1 LEVWDKLLFGFTV
14 ALSPANFLYCLIGVF
29 IGTIVGVLPGLGVMN
44 AVAILIPMTFGM
56 NPTTAMIM
64 LAGIYYGAMYGGST
78 TSILINTPGEAP
90 AIMTT
95 LDGYQMA
102 LQGRAGPA
110 LGIAAFGSFIAGT
123 FATIMLMVLAKP
135 LVKVALSFGPTEY
148 FSMLVLALCT
158 LGGLMGESVIKGLL
172 MAAFGI
178 FLGTVG
184 IDPVTGAERFTF
196 GIPELMDGIGFLPVA
211 IGLFA
216 IAEVLITAEM
226 EMMRPVVEKVKGLL
240 PSAKD
245 WMASKGAIA
254 RGTIIG
260 FLIGCMPG
268 GGATLASVVS
278 YLVEKKVSK
287 HPEQFG
293 KGAIEGVAG
302 PETANNAA
310 SGGAMVPLLTLGI
323 PSTGVSAV
331 LLGALMLYGVR
342 PGPLLFEKNP
352 DLVWGLIASFYIG
365 NALLLVINLPLIGIW
380 VQLLK
385 VPFQKLLAFILV
397 IAITG
402 TYATNNSVTEVYI
415 TVIFGV
421 IGYLMKQADL
431 PAAPVIMGI
440 ILGPLIETHF
450 RRALIISNGDYST
463 FFHHPLSAIFLC
475 AAIGSILYPVI
486 RWVVK
491 RNHGLKAAK
500 A

>member
-1 LEVWDKLLFGFTV
+1 MMEIFNNLIFGFSV
-14 ALSPANFLYCLIGVF
+14 ALSPSNFMYCLLGVF
-29 IGTIVGVLPGLGVMN
+29 IGTLTGVLPGLGVMN

-56 NPTTAMIM
+56 NPTAAMIM

-78 TSILINTPGEAP
+78 TAILINTPGEAP

-123 FATIMLMVLAKP
+123 FATLMLMLLAEP
-135 LVKVALSFGPTEY
+135 LVKIALSFGPTEY
-148 FSMLVLALCT
+148 FSMLILALCT
-158 LGGLMGESVIKGLL
+158 LGGLMGESVVKGLL
-172 MAAFGI
+172 MAGFGI

-184 IDPVTGAERFTF
+184 IDPVAGVDRFTF
-196 GIPELMDGIGFLPVA
+196 GIPDFMDGIGFLPVA

-216 IAEVLITAEM
+216 IAEVLLTAEL
-226 EMMRPVVEKVKGLL
+226 ELMRPVVEKIRGIL
-240 PSAKD
+240 PSLQD
-245 WMASKGAIA
+245 WMDSKWAIA
-254 RGTIIG
+254 RGTVIG

-278 YLVEKKVSK
+278 YLVEKKVSR
-287 HPEQFG
+287 HPERFG

-331 LLGALMLYGVR
+331 LLGALMLYGLR
-342 PGPLLFEKNP
+342 PGPLLFQKSPE
-352 DLVWGLIASFYIG
+352 LVWGLIASLYIG
-365 NALLLVINLPLIGIW
+365 NFLLLVINLPLISIW
-380 VQLLK
+380 VKMLKIPFPLLL
-385 VPFQKLLAFILV
+385 PFILV

-402 TYATNNSVTEVYI
+402 TYATNNSVTEVYV
-415 TVIFGV
+415 TLVFGV
-421 IGYLMKQADL
+421 IGYFMKHAGL
-431 PAAPVIMGI
+431 PGAPVIMGI
-440 ILGPLIETHF
+440 VLGPLLETHF
-450 RRALIISNGDYST
+450 RRALIISNGNYAT
-463 FFHHPLSAIFLC
+463 FITHPMSAVFLC
-475 AAIGSILYPVI
+475 AAILSILYPVI
-486 RWVVK
+486 RWMMRK
-491 RNHGLKAAK
+491 GAK

>member
-1 LEVWDKLLFGFTV
+1 LEVLDKLLFGFTV
-14 ALSPANFLYCLIGVF
+14 ALSPVNFLYCLIGVF

-78 TSILINTPGEAP
+78 TAILIKTPGEAP

-110 LGIAAFGSFIAGT
+110 LGISAFGSFIAGT
-123 FATIMLMVLAKP
+123 FATIMLMILAKP

-148 FSMLVLALCT
+148 FSMLILALCT

-184 IDPVTGAERFTF
+184 IDPVTGTERFTF

-216 IAEVLITAEM
+216 IAEVLVTAEL
-226 EMMRPVVEKVKGLL
+226 ERMRPVVEKIKGLL
-240 PSAKD
+240 PSLQD
-245 WMASKGAIA
+245 WIASKWAIA
-254 RGTIIG
+254 RGTVIG
-260 FLIGCMPG
+260 FLIGCLPG

-342 PGPLLFEKNP
+342 PGPLLFSKNP
-352 DLVWGLIASFYIG
+352 DLVWGLIASFYVG
-365 NALLLVINLPLIGIW
+365 NFLLLIINLPLIGIW

-385 VPFQKLLAFILV
+385 VPFEKLLAFILI

-421 IGYLMKQADL
+421 IGYFMKQVDL
-431 PAAPVIMGI
+431 PAAPIIMGV

-450 RRALIISNGDYST
+450 RRALIISNGNYWT
-463 FFHHPLSAIFLC
+463 FFTHPVSAVFLC
-475 AAIGSILYPVI
+475 AAILSILYPLI
-486 RWVVK
+486 RWAVK
-491 RNHGLKAAK
+491 RSKK
-500 A
+500 

>member
-1 LEVWDKLLFGFTV
+1 MEIFNNLIYGFSV
-14 ALSPANFLYCLIGVF
+14 ALSPGNFLYCLLGVF
-29 IGTIVGVLPGLGVMN
+29 IGTITGVLPGLGVMN

-56 NPTTAMIM
+56 NPTAAMIM

-78 TSILINTPGEAP
+78 TAILINTPGEAP

-123 FATIMLMVLAKP
+123 FATVMLMVLAQP
-135 LVKVALSFGPTEY
+135 LVKIALSFGPTEY
-148 FSMLVLALCT
+148 FSMLILALCT

-184 IDPVTGAERFTF
+184 IDPVTGVDRFTF
-196 GIPELMDGIGFLPVA
+196 GIPDFMDGIGFLPVA

-216 IAEVLITAEM
+216 IAEVLLTAEV
-226 EMMRPVVEKVKGLL
+226 EMMRPVVDKVKGLL
-240 PSAKD
+240 PSLKD
-245 WMASKGAIA
+245 WVDSKWAIA
-254 RGTIIG
+254 RGTVIG

-278 YLVEKKVSK
+278 YLVEKKFSR
-287 HPEQFG
+287 HPERFG

-331 LLGALMLYGVR
+331 LLGALMLYGLR
-342 PGPLLFEKNP
+342 PGPLLFQKSPE
-352 DLVWGLIASFYIG
+352 LVWGLIASLYIG
-365 NALLLVINLPLIGIW
+365 NFLLLVINLPLIGIW
-380 VQLLK
+380 VKMLKIPFPLLL
-385 VPFQKLLAFILV
+385 PFILV

-402 TYATNNSVTEVYI
+402 TYATNNSVTEVYV
-415 TVIFGV
+415 TLIFGV
-421 IGYLMKQADL
+421 IGYFMKHADL

-440 ILGPLIETHF
+440 VLGPMLETHF
-450 RRALIISNGDYST
+450 RRALIISNGSYAT
-463 FFHHPLSAIFLC
+463 FFTHPVSAIFLC
-475 AAIGSILYPVI
+475 AAILSILYPLI
-486 RWVVK
+486 KWGMK
-491 RNHGLKAAK
+491 RRTRAAK

>member
-1 LEVWDKLLFGFTV
+1 MEVINNLLYGFSV
-14 ALSPANFLYCLIGVF
+14 ALSPHNFLYCLIGVI
-29 IGTIVGVLPGLGVMN
+29 IGTLTGVLPGLGVMN
-44 AVAILIPMTFGM
+44 AISILIPITFGM
-56 NPTTAMIM
+56 NPTSAIIM

-78 TSILINTPGEAP
+78 TAILINTPGEAP

-123 FATIMLMVLAKP
+123 FTTIMLMVLAKP

-148 FSMLVLALCT
+148 FSMLILALCT
-158 LGGLMGESVIKGLL
+158 LGGLLGESIIKGLL

-178 FLGTVG
+178 FLGTIG
-184 IDPVTGAERFTF
+184 IDPVSGVERFTF
-196 GIPELMDGIGFLPVA
+196 GKAELMDGIGFLPVA

-216 IAEVLITAEM
+216 IAEVLITAEA
-226 EMMRPVVEKVKGLL
+226 EIMRPVVEKIKGVL
-240 PSAKD
+240 PSLKD
-245 WMASKGAIA
+245 WIDSKMAIA
-254 RGTIIG
+254 RGTVIG
-260 FLIGCMPG
+260 FLIGCLPG

-287 HPEQFG
+287 HPEKFG
-293 KGAIEGVAG
+293 KGAIEGVAA

-331 LLGALMLYGVR
+331 LLAALMLYGLR
-342 PGPLLFEKNP
+342 PGPLLFQKNP
-352 DLVWGLIASFYIG
+352 ELVWGLIASLYIG
-365 NALLLVINLPLIGIW
+365 NFLLLIINLPLISIW
-380 VQLLK
+380 VKMLKIPFPILL
-385 VPFQKLLAFILV
+385 PFILV

-415 TVIFGV
+415 SLIFGV
-421 IGYLMKQADL
+421 IGYFMKRADL

-440 ILGPLIETHF
+440 VLGPLLETHF
-450 RRALIISNGDYST
+450 RRALIISNGSYAT
-463 FFHHPLSAIFLC
+463 FFTHPISAIFLC
-475 AAIGSILYPVI
+475 AAFISILYPTV
-486 RWVVK
+486 RWFILRK
-491 RNHGLKAAK
+491 NQ
-500 A
+500 

>member
-1 LEVWDKLLFGFTV
+1 LEVLDKLLFGFTV

-29 IGTIVGVLPGLGVMN
+29 IGTVVGVLPGLGVMN

-56 NPTTAMIM
+56 NPTAAMIM
-64 LAGIYYGAMYGGST
+64 LSGIYYGAMYGGST

-90 AIMTT
+90 GIMTT

-123 FATIMLMVLAKP
+123 FATVMLMVLAKP

-178 FLGTVG
+178 FLGTTG
-184 IDPVTGAERFTF
+184 IDPVSGAERFTF

-216 IAEVLITAEM
+216 IAEVMVTAEM
-226 EMMRPVVEKVKGLL
+226 EMMRPVIEKVKGLL
-240 PSAKD
+240 PSLRD
-245 WMASKGAIA
+245 WMDCKFAIV
-254 RGTIIG
+254 RGTVIG

-287 HPEQFG
+287 HPEKFG
-293 KGAIEGVAG
+293 KGAIEGVAA
-302 PETANNAA
+302 PESANNAA

-331 LLGALMLYGVR
+331 LLGALMLYGLR
-342 PGPLLFEKNP
+342 PGPLLFEKSP
-352 DLVWGLIASFYIG
+352 ELVWGLIASLYIG
-365 NALLLVINLPLIGIW
+365 NVLLLILNLPLIGIW

-385 VPFQKLLAFILV
+385 IPFEKLLAFILV

-421 IGYLMKQADL
+421 IGYLMKKVDL

-440 ILGPLIETHF
+440 ILGPLLETHF
-450 RRALIISNGDYST
+450 RRALIISNGSYST
-463 FFHHPLSAIFLC
+463 FFMHPMSAIFLC
-475 AAIGSILYPVI
+475 AAIVSLLYPLIKWAIKKKSVTP
-486 RWVVK
+486 
-491 RNHGLKAAK
+491 NA
-500 A
+500 

>member
-1 LEVWDKLLFGFTV
+1 MEVLDKLLYGFSV

-29 IGTIVGVLPGLGVMN
+29 IGTFVGVLPGLGVMN

-56 NPTTAMIM
+56 NPTAAMIM

-123 FATIMLMVLAKP
+123 FATVMLMVLAKP

-178 FLGTVG
+178 FLGTMG
-184 IDPVTGAERFTF
+184 IDPVSGVERFTF
-196 GIPELMDGIGFLPVA
+196 GVPELMDGIGFLPVA

-216 IAEVLITAEM
+216 ITEVLLTAEQ
-226 EMMRPVVEKVKGLL
+226 EMMRPVVEKIKGLL
-240 PSAKD
+240 PSVKD
-245 WMASKGAIA
+245 WMASKFAIA
-254 RGTIIG
+254 RGTVIG

-278 YLVEKKVSK
+278 YLVEKKFSK

-302 PETANNAA
+302 PESANNAA

-323 PSTGVSAV
+323 PSTGVSAI
-331 LLGALMLYGVR
+331 LLGALMLYGLR
-342 PGPLLFEKNP
+342 PGPLLFEKSP
-352 DLVWGLIASFYIG
+352 ELVWGLIASLYIG
-365 NALLLVINLPLIGIW
+365 NILLLIINLPLIGIW
-380 VQLLK
+380 VQMLK
-385 VPFQKLLAFILV
+385 IPFSKLLAFILV

-415 TVIFGV
+415 SVIFGV
-421 IGYLMKQADL
+421 IGYFMKQVNL

-440 ILGPLIETHF
+440 ILGPLLETHF
-450 RRALIISNGDYST
+450 RRALIISQGSYAT
-463 FFHHPLSAIFLC
+463 FFSHPISAVFLC
-475 AAIGSILYPVI
+475 AAVVSLLYPLI
-486 RWVVK
+486 RWAIQK
-491 RNHGLKAAK
+491 RKK
-500 A
+500 

>member
-1 LEVWDKLLFGFTV
+1 MEVLDKLLLGFTV
-14 ALSPANFLYCLIGVF
+14 ALSPVNFLYCLIGVF

-78 TSILINTPGEAP
+78 SSILINTPGEAP

-123 FATIMLMVLAKP
+123 FATIMLMILAKP

-158 LGGLMGESVIKGLL
+158 LGSLMGESVIKGLL

-184 IDPVTGAERFTF
+184 IDPVSGAERFTF

-240 PSAKD
+240 PSVKD

-278 YLVEKKVSK
+278 YLV
-287 HPEQFG
+287 
-293 KGAIEGVAG
+293 
-302 PETANNAA
+302 
-310 SGGAMVPLLTLGI
+310 
-323 PSTGVSAV
+323 
-331 LLGALMLYGVR
+331 
-342 PGPLLFEKNP
+342 
-352 DLVWGLIASFYIG
+352 
-365 NALLLVINLPLIGIW
+365 
-380 VQLLK
+380 
-385 VPFQKLLAFILV
+385 
-397 IAITG
+397 
-402 TYATNNSVTEVYI
+402 
-415 TVIFGV
+415 
-421 IGYLMKQADL
+421 
-431 PAAPVIMGI
+431 
-440 ILGPLIETHF
+440 
-450 RRALIISNGDYST
+450 
-463 FFHHPLSAIFLC
+463 
-475 AAIGSILYPVI
+475 
-486 RWVVK
+486 
-491 RNHGLKAAK
+491 
-500 A
+500 

>member
-1 LEVWDKLLFGFTV
+1 MEVWDKLLFGFTV

>member
-1 LEVWDKLLFGFTV
+1 MEILDKLLFGFTV
-14 ALSPANFLYCLIGVF
+14 ALSPSNFLYCLIGVF
-29 IGTIVGVLPGLGVMN
+29 IGTIVGVLPGLGCMN
-44 AVAILIPMTFGM
+44 AVAILIPVTFGM
-56 NPTTAMIM
+56 NPTAAMIM
-64 LAGIYYGAMYGGST
+64 LSGIYYGAMYGGST

-123 FATIMLMVLAKP
+123 FATVMLMVLAKP

-184 IDPVTGAERFTF
+184 IDPVTGVDRFTL
-196 GIPELMDGIGFLPVA
+196 GIPEMMDGIGFLPVA

-216 IAEVLITAEM
+216 IAEVLLTAEK

-245 WMASKGAIA
+245 WMACKWAIT
-254 RGTIIG
+254 RGTLIG
-260 FLIGCMPG
+260 FVIGCLPG
-268 GGATLASVVS
+268 GGATLASVVA
-278 YLVEKKVSK
+278 YLVEKKSSK
-287 HPEQFG
+287 HPERFG
-293 KGAIEGVAG
+293 KGAIEGVAA

-310 SGGAMVPLLTLGI
+310 SGGSMVPLLTLGI

-331 LLGALMLYGVR
+331 LLGALMLYGLR
-342 PGPLLFEKNP
+342 PGPLLFEKSP
-352 DLVWGLIASFYIG
+352 DLVWGLIASLYIG
-365 NALLLVINLPLIGIW
+365 NFLLLVINLPLIGIW
-380 VQLLK
+380 IQMLK
-385 VPFQKLLAFILV
+385 VPFGKLLAFILV
-397 IAITG
+397 IALTG
-402 TYATNNSVTEVYI
+402 TYATNNSVTEVYV

-421 IGYLMKQADL
+421 IGYFMKWLDL

-440 ILGPLIETHF
+440 ILGPMIETHF
-450 RRALIISNGDYST
+450 RRAMIISNGSYST
-463 FFHHPLSAIFLC
+463 FFTHPISAIFLC
-475 AAIGSILYPVI
+475 AAILSILYPVI
-486 RWVVK
+486 RWAIK
-491 RNHGLKAAK
+491 RNKTVAAE

>member
-1 LEVWDKLLFGFTV
+1 MEVLDKLLFGFTV
-14 ALSPANFLYCLIGVF
+14 ALSPVNFLYCLIGVF

-78 TSILINTPGEAP
+78 SSILINTPGEAP

-123 FATIMLMVLAKP
+123 FATIMLMILAKP

-158 LGGLMGESVIKGLL
+158 LGSLMGESVIKGLL

-184 IDPVTGAERFTF
+184 IDPVSGAERFTF

-240 PSAKD
+240 PSVKD

-323 PSTGVSAV
+323 PSTGVSAI

-352 DLVWGLIASFYIG
+352 DLVWGLIASFYVG
-365 NALLLVINLPLIGIW
+365 NFLLLIINLPLIGVW

-385 VPFQKLLAFILV
+385 VPFEKLLAFILV

-402 TYATNNSVTEVYI
+402 TYATNNSATEVYI

-421 IGYLMKQADL
+421 IGYLMKQVAL
-431 PAAPVIMGI
+431 PAAPIIMGI

-450 RRALIISNGDYST
+450 RRALIISNGNYAT
-463 FFHHPLSAIFLC
+463 FFTHPVSAVFLC
-475 AAIGSILYPVI
+475 AAIVSILYPLI
-486 RWVVK
+486 RWAVR
-491 RNHGLKAAK
+491 RNRK
-500 A
+500 

>member
-1 LEVWDKLLFGFTV
+1 MLL
-14 ALSPANFLYCLIGVF
+14 
-29 IGTIVGVLPGLGVMN
+29 
-44 AVAILIPMTFGM
+44 
-56 NPTTAMIM
+56 
-64 LAGIYYGAMYGGST
+64 
-78 TSILINTPGEAP
+78 
-90 AIMTT
+90 
-95 LDGYQMA
+95 
-102 LQGRAGPA
+102 
-110 LGIAAFGSFIAGT
+110 
-123 FATIMLMVLAKP
+123 
-135 LVKVALSFGPTEY
+135 
-148 FSMLVLALCT
+148 LALCT
-158 LGGLMGESVIKGLL
+158 LGSLMGESVIKGLL

-184 IDPVTGAERFTF
+184 IDPVSGAERFTF

-240 PSAKD
+240 PSVKD

-278 YLVEKKVSK
+278 YLVEKKVSM

-323 PSTGVSAV
+323 PSTGVSAI

-352 DLVWGLIASFYIG
+352 DLVWGLIASFYVG
-365 NALLLVINLPLIGIW
+365 NFLLLIINLPLIGVW

-385 VPFQKLLAFILV
+385 VPFEKLLAFILV

-402 TYATNNSVTEVYI
+402 TYATNNSATEVYI

-421 IGYLMKQADL
+421 IGYLMKQVEL
-431 PAAPVIMGI
+431 PAAPIIMGI

-450 RRALIISNGDYST
+450 RRALIISNGNYAT
-463 FFHHPLSAIFLC
+463 FFTHPVSAVFLC
-475 AAIGSILYPVI
+475 AAIISILYPLI
-486 RWVVK
+486 RWAVR
-491 RNHGLKAAK
+491 RNRK
-500 A
+500 

>member
-1 LEVWDKLLFGFTV
+1 
-14 ALSPANFLYCLIGVF
+14 
-29 IGTIVGVLPGLGVMN
+29 
-44 AVAILIPMTFGM
+44 
-56 NPTTAMIM
+56 
-64 LAGIYYGAMYGGST
+64 MYGGST
-78 TSILINTPGEAP
+78 TAILIKTPGEAP

-110 LGIAAFGSFIAGT
+110 LGISAFGSFIAGT
-123 FATIMLMVLAKP
+123 FATIMLMILAKP

-148 FSMLVLALCT
+148 FSMLILALCT

-184 IDPVTGAERFTF
+184 IDPVTGTERFTF

-216 IAEVLITAEM
+216 IAEVLVTAEL
-226 EMMRPVVEKVKGLL
+226 ERMRPVVEKIKGLL
-240 PSAKD
+240 PSLQD
-245 WMASKGAIA
+245 WIASKWAIA
-254 RGTIIG
+254 RGTVIG
-260 FLIGCMPG
+260 FLIGCLPG

-342 PGPLLFEKNP
+342 PGPLLFSKNP
-352 DLVWGLIASFYIG
+352 DLVWGLIASFYVG
-365 NALLLVINLPLIGIW
+365 NFLLLIINLPLIGIW

-385 VPFQKLLAFILV
+385 VPFEKLLAFILI

-421 IGYLMKQADL
+421 IGYFMKQVDL
-431 PAAPVIMGI
+431 PAAPIIMGV

-450 RRALIISNGDYST
+450 RRALIISNGNYWT
-463 FFHHPLSAIFLC
+463 FFTHPVSAVFLC
-475 AAIGSILYPVI
+475 AAILSILYPLI
-486 RWVVK
+486 RWAVK
-491 RNHGLKAAK
+491 RSKK
-500 A
+500 

>member
-1 LEVWDKLLFGFTV
+1 MEVLDKLLFGFTV
-14 ALSPANFLYCLIGVF
+14 ALSPVNFLYCLIGVF

-78 TSILINTPGEAP
+78 SSILINTPGEAP

-123 FATIMLMVLAKP
+123 FATIMLMILAKP

-148 FSMLVLALCT
+148 FSILVLALCT
-158 LGGLMGESVIKGLL
+158 LGSLMGESVIKGLL

-184 IDPVTGAERFTF
+184 IDPVSGAERFTF

-240 PSAKD
+240 PSVKD

-323 PSTGVSAV
+323 PSTGVSAI

-352 DLVWGLIASFYIG
+352 DLVWGLIASFYVG
-365 NALLLVINLPLIGIW
+365 NFLLLIINLPLIGVW

-385 VPFQKLLAFILV
+385 VPFEKLLAFILV

-402 TYATNNSVTEVYI
+402 TYATNNSATEVYI

-421 IGYLMKQADL
+421 IGYLMKQVEL
-431 PAAPVIMGI
+431 PAAPIIMGI

-450 RRALIISNGDYST
+450 RRALIISNGNYAT
-463 FFHHPLSAIFLC
+463 FFTHTVSAVFLC
-475 AAIGSILYPVI
+475 AAIVSILYPLI
-486 RWVVK
+486 RWAVRK
-491 RNHGLKAAK
+491 NRK
-500 A
+500 

>member
-1 LEVWDKLLFGFTV
+1 MEVFHNLLYGFTV
-14 ALSPANFLYCLIGVF
+14 ALSPANFLYCLLGVF
-29 IGTIVGVLPGLGVMN
+29 IGTLVGVLPGLGVMN
-44 AVAILIPMTFGM
+44 AVALLIPMTFGM
-56 NPTTAMIM
+56 NPTAAMIM
-64 LAGIYYGAMYGGST
+64 LSGIYYGAMYGGST
-78 TSILINTPGEAP
+78 TAILINTPGEAP

-123 FATIMLMVLAKP
+123 FATVMLMILAEP
-135 LVKVALSFGPTEY
+135 LVKVALRFGPTEY
-148 FSMLVLALCT
+148 FSMLILALCT

-184 IDPVTGAERFTF
+184 IDPVSGVDRFTF
-196 GIPELMDGIGFLPVA
+196 GIPDFMDGIGFLPVA

-216 IAEVLITAEM
+216 IAEVLLTAEM

-240 PSAKD
+240 PSLKD
-245 WMASKGAIA
+245 WMDSKWAIA
-254 RGTIIG
+254 RGTVIG

-287 HPEQFG
+287 HPERFG

-302 PETANNAA
+302 PEAANNAA

-331 LLGALMLYGVR
+331 LLGALMLYGLR
-342 PGPLLFEKNP
+342 PGPLLFQKSPE
-352 DLVWGLIASFYIG
+352 LVWGLIASLYIG
-365 NALLLVINLPLIGIW
+365 NFLLLVINLPLIGIW
-380 VQLLK
+380 VKMLKIPFPLLL
-385 VPFQKLLAFILV
+385 PFILV

-402 TYATNNSVTEVYI
+402 TYATNNSVTEVYV
-415 TVIFGV
+415 TLIFGV
-421 IGYLMKQADL
+421 IGYFMKHADL

-440 ILGPLIETHF
+440 VLGPMLETHF
-450 RRALIISNGDYST
+450 RRALIISNGAYST
-463 FFHHPLSAIFLC
+463 FFTHPISAVFLC
-475 AAIGSILYPVI
+475 AAILSILYPLI
-486 RWVVK
+486 RWAIK
-491 RNHGLKAAK
+491 RRSVTQKA
-500 A
+500 

>member
-1 LEVWDKLLFGFTV
+1 LEVLNNLLYGFSV
-14 ALSPANFLYCLIGVF
+14 ALSPTNFFYCLLGVF
-29 IGTIVGVLPGLGVMN
+29 IGTMVGVLPGLGVMN

-56 NPTTAMIM
+56 NPTSAMIM

-78 TSILINTPGEAP
+78 TAILINTPGEAP

-102 LQGRAGPA
+102 LQGRAGRA
-110 LGIAAFGSFIAGT
+110 LGISAFGSFIAGT
-123 FATIMLMVLAKP
+123 FATVMLMLLAKP

-148 FSMLVLALCT
+148 FSMLILALCT
-158 LGGLMGESVIKGLL
+158 LGGLMGESIIKGLL

-178 FLGTVG
+178 FLGTMG
-184 IDPVTGAERFTF
+184 IDPVSGVERFTF
-196 GIPELMDGIGFLPVA
+196 GKAELMDGIGFLPVA

-216 IAEVLITAEM
+216 IAEVLLTAEV
-226 EMMRPVVEKVKGLL
+226 ELMRPVVERVKGLL
-240 PSAKD
+240 PSVKD
-245 WMASKGAIA
+245 WMTSKFAIA
-254 RGTIIG
+254 RGTVIG

-278 YLVEKKVSK
+278 YLVEKKFSK

-323 PSTGVSAV
+323 PSTGVSAI
-331 LLGALMLYGVR
+331 LLAALMLYGLR

-352 DLVWGLIASFYIG
+352 ELVWGLIASLYIG
-365 NALLLVINLPLIGIW
+365 NFLLLVINLPLISIW
-380 VQLLK
+380 VRMLKIPFPILL
-385 VPFQKLLAFILV
+385 PFILV

-415 TVIFGV
+415 SLIFGV
-421 IGYLMKQADL
+421 IGYFMKHADL

-440 ILGPLIETHF
+440 ILGPLLETHF
-450 RRALIISNGDYST
+450 RRALIISVGSYAT
-463 FFHHPLSAIFLC
+463 FFTHPISAVFLC
-475 AAIGSILYPVI
+475 AAIVSILYPFI
-486 RWVVK
+486 RWAIK
-491 RNHGLKAAK
+491 RSANA
-500 A
+500 

>member
-1 LEVWDKLLFGFTV
+1 MEAINNLLYGFSV
-14 ALSPANFLYCLIGVF
+14 ALSPLNFLYCLIGVL
-29 IGTIVGVLPGLGVMN
+29 IGTLTGVLPGLGVMN
-44 AVAILIPMTFGM
+44 AISILIPLTFGM
-56 NPTTAMIM
+56 NPTSAIIM

-78 TSILINTPGEAP
+78 TAILINTPGEAP

-148 FSMLVLALCT
+148 FSMLILALCT

-172 MAAFGI
+172 MATFGI
-178 FLGTVG
+178 FLGTIG
-184 IDPVTGAERFTF
+184 IDPVSGVERFTF
-196 GIPELMDGIGFLPVA
+196 GKPELMDGIGFLPVA

-216 IAEVLITAEM
+216 IAEVLITAEA
-226 EMMRPVVEKVKGLL
+226 EVMRPVVEKIKGIL
-240 PSAKD
+240 PSLKD
-245 WMASKGAIA
+245 WMDSKMAIA
-254 RGTIIG
+254 RGTVIG
-260 FLIGCMPG
+260 FLIGCLPG

-287 HPEQFG
+287 HPEKFG
-293 KGAIEGVAG
+293 KGAIEGVAA

-331 LLGALMLYGVR
+331 LLAALMLYGLR
-342 PGPLLFEKNP
+342 PGPLLFQKNP
-352 DLVWGLIASFYIG
+352 ELVWGLIASLYIG
-365 NALLLVINLPLIGIW
+365 NFLLLIINLPLISIW
-380 VQLLK
+380 VKMLKIPFPILL
-385 VPFQKLLAFILV
+385 PFILV

-415 TVIFGV
+415 SLVFGV
-421 IGYLMKQADL
+421 IGYFMKRADL

-440 ILGPLIETHF
+440 VLGPLLETHF
-450 RRALIISNGDYST
+450 RRALIISNGSYAT
-463 FFHHPLSAIFLC
+463 FFTHTISAIFLC
-475 AAIGSILYPVI
+475 AAFISILYPIV
-486 RWVVK
+486 RWFFRRK
-491 RNHGLKAAK
+491 
-500 A
+500 

>member
-1 LEVWDKLLFGFTV
+1 MEVLDKLLFGFTV
-14 ALSPANFLYCLIGVF
+14 ALSPVNFLYCLIGVF

-78 TSILINTPGEAP
+78 SSILINTPGEAP

-110 LGIAAFGSFIAGT
+110 LGVAAFGSFIAGT
-123 FATIMLMVLAKP
+123 FATIMLMILAKP

-158 LGGLMGESVIKGLL
+158 LGSLMGESVIKGLL

-184 IDPVTGAERFTF
+184 IDPVSGAERFTF

-240 PSAKD
+240 PSVKD

-323 PSTGVSAV
+323 PSTGVSAI

-352 DLVWGLIASFYIG
+352 DLVWGLIASFYVG
-365 NALLLVINLPLIGIW
+365 NVLLLIINLPLIGIW

-385 VPFQKLLAFILV
+385 VPFEKLLAFILI

-421 IGYLMKQADL
+421 IGYLMKQVDL
-431 PAAPVIMGI
+431 PAAPIIMGI

-450 RRALIISNGDYST
+450 RRALIISNGNYTT
-463 FFHHPLSAIFLC
+463 FFTHPVSAVFLC
-475 AAIGSILYPVI
+475 AAIVSILYPLI
-486 RWVVK
+486 RWAVR
-491 RNHGLKAAK
+491 RNRK
-500 A
+500 

>member
-1 LEVWDKLLFGFTV
+1 MEAINNLLYGFSV
-14 ALSPANFLYCLIGVF
+14 ALSPHNFLYCLIGVL
-29 IGTIVGVLPGLGVMN
+29 IGTLTGVLPGLGVMN
-44 AVAILIPMTFGM
+44 AISILIPITFGM
-56 NPTTAMIM
+56 NPTSAIIM

-78 TSILINTPGEAP
+78 TAILINTPGEAP

-123 FATIMLMVLAKP
+123 FATVMLMVLAKP

-148 FSMLVLALCT
+148 FSMLILALCT

-172 MAAFGI
+172 MATFGI
-178 FLGTVG
+178 FLGTIG
-184 IDPVTGAERFTF
+184 IDPVSGVERFTF
-196 GIPELMDGIGFLPVA
+196 GKPELMDGIGFLPVA

-216 IAEVLITAEM
+216 IAEVLITAEA
-226 EMMRPVVEKVKGLL
+226 EVMRPVVEKIKGIL
-240 PSAKD
+240 PSVKD
-245 WMASKGAIA
+245 WMDSKMAIA
-254 RGTIIG
+254 RGTVIG
-260 FLIGCMPG
+260 FLIGCLPG

-287 HPEQFG
+287 HPEKFG
-293 KGAIEGVAG
+293 KGAIEGVAA

-331 LLGALMLYGVR
+331 LLAALMLYGLR
-342 PGPLLFEKNP
+342 PGPLLFQKNP
-352 DLVWGLIASFYIG
+352 ELVWGLIASLYIG
-365 NALLLVINLPLIGIW
+365 NFLLLIINLPLISIW
-380 VQLLK
+380 VKMLKIPFPILL
-385 VPFQKLLAFILV
+385 PFILV

-415 TVIFGV
+415 SLIFGV
-421 IGYLMKQADL
+421 IGYFMKRADL

-440 ILGPLIETHF
+440 VLGPLLETHF
-450 RRALIISNGDYST
+450 RRALIISNGSYTT
-463 FFHHPLSAIFLC
+463 FFTHPISAIFLC
-475 AAIGSILYPVI
+475 AAVISILYPI
-486 RWVVK
+486 LRWLMGR
-491 RNHGLKAAK
+491 RNK
-500 A
+500 

>member
-1 LEVWDKLLFGFTV
+1 MEAFNNLFYGFSV
-14 ALSPANFLYCLIGVF
+14 ALSPHNFLYCLVGVL
-29 IGTIVGVLPGLGVMN
+29 IGTLTGVLPGLGVMN
-44 AVAILIPMTFGM
+44 AISILIPITFGM
-56 NPTTAMIM
+56 NPTSAIIM

-78 TSILINTPGEAP
+78 TAILINTPGEAP

-148 FSMLVLALCT
+148 FSMLILALCT

-172 MAAFGI
+172 MATFGI
-178 FLGTVG
+178 FLGTIG
-184 IDPVTGAERFTF
+184 IDPVSGVERFTF
-196 GIPELMDGIGFLPVA
+196 GKPELMDGIGFLPVA

-216 IAEVLITAEM
+216 IAEVLITAEA
-226 EMMRPVVEKVKGLL
+226 EVMRPVVEKIKGIL
-240 PSAKD
+240 PSLKD
-245 WMASKGAIA
+245 WMDSKMAIA
-254 RGTIIG
+254 RGTVIG
-260 FLIGCMPG
+260 FLIGCLPG

-287 HPEQFG
+287 HPEKFG
-293 KGAIEGVAG
+293 KGAIEGVAA

-331 LLGALMLYGVR
+331 LLAALMLYGLR
-342 PGPLLFEKNP
+342 PGPLLFQKNP
-352 DLVWGLIASFYIG
+352 ELVWGLIASLYIG
-365 NALLLVINLPLIGIW
+365 NFLLLIINLPLISIW
-380 VQLLK
+380 VKMLKIPFPILL
-385 VPFQKLLAFILV
+385 PFILV

-415 TVIFGV
+415 SLIFGL
-421 IGYLMKQADL
+421 IGYFMKRADL

-440 ILGPLIETHF
+440 VLGPLLETHF
-450 RRALIISNGDYST
+450 RRALIISNGSYAT
-463 FFHHPLSAIFLC
+463 FFTHPISAIFIS
-475 AAIGSILYPVI
+475 AAFISILYPVI
-486 RWVVK
+486 KWTLR
-491 RNHGLKAAK
+491 RKAS
-500 A
+500 

>member
-1 LEVWDKLLFGFTV
+1 MMEIFNNLIFGFSV
-14 ALSPANFLYCLIGVF
+14 ALSPSNFMYCLLGVF
-29 IGTIVGVLPGLGVMN
+29 IGTLTGVLPGLGVMN

-56 NPTTAMIM
+56 NPTAAMIM

-78 TSILINTPGEAP
+78 TAILINTPGEAP

-123 FATIMLMVLAKP
+123 FATLMLMLLAKP
-135 LVKVALSFGPTEY
+135 LVKIALSFGPTEY
-148 FSMLVLALCT
+148 FSMLILALCT
-158 LGGLMGESVIKGLL
+158 LGGLMGESVVKGLL

-184 IDPVTGAERFTF
+184 IDPVSGVDRFTF
-196 GIPELMDGIGFLPVA
+196 GLPDFMDGIGFLPVA

-216 IAEVLITAEM
+216 IAEVLLTAEL
-226 EMMRPVVEKVKGLL
+226 ELMRPVVEKIRGIL
-240 PSAKD
+240 PSLQD
-245 WMASKGAIA
+245 WMDSKWAIA
-254 RGTIIG
+254 RGTVIG

-287 HPEQFG
+287 HPERFG

-331 LLGALMLYGVR
+331 LLGALMLYGLR
-342 PGPLLFEKNP
+342 PGPLLFQKSPE
-352 DLVWGLIASFYIG
+352 LVWGLIASLYIG
-365 NALLLVINLPLIGIW
+365 NFLLLVINLPLISLW
-380 VQLLK
+380 VRMLKIPFPLLL
-385 VPFQKLLAFILV
+385 PFILV

-402 TYATNNSVTEVYI
+402 TYATNNSVTEVYV
-415 TVIFGV
+415 TLVFGV
-421 IGYLMKQADL
+421 IGYFMKHAGL
-431 PAAPVIMGI
+431 PGAPVIMGI
-440 ILGPLIETHF
+440 VLGPLLETHF
-450 RRALIISNGDYST
+450 RRALIISNGNYAT
-463 FFHHPLSAIFLC
+463 FFTHPMSAVFLC
-475 AAIGSILYPVI
+475 AAILSILYPVI
-486 RWVVK
+486 RWMMR
-491 RNHGLKAAK
+491 RNAK

>member
-1 LEVWDKLLFGFTV
+1 
-14 ALSPANFLYCLIGVF
+14 
-29 IGTIVGVLPGLGVMN
+29 MN

-56 NPTTAMIM
+56 NPTSAMIM

-78 TSILINTPGEAP
+78 TAILIKTPGEAP

-123 FATIMLMVLAKP
+123 FATIMLMILAKP

-148 FSMLVLALCT
+148 FSMLILALCT

-184 IDPVTGAERFTF
+184 IDPVTGTERFTF

-216 IAEVLITAEM
+216 IAEVLITVEM
-226 EMMRPVVEKVKGLL
+226 EMMRPVVEKIKGLL
-240 PSAKD
+240 PTAKD
-245 WMASKGAIA
+245 WIASKGAIA
-254 RGTIIG
+254 RGTVIG
-260 FLIGCMPG
+260 FLIGCLPG

-352 DLVWGLIASFYIG
+352 DLVWGLIASFYVG
-365 NALLLVINLPLIGIW
+365 NFLLLVINLPLIGIW

-385 VPFQKLLAFILV
+385 VPFKKLLTFILV

-402 TYATNNSVTEVYI
+402 TYATNNSVTEVYMA
-415 TVIFGV
+415 VIFGV
-421 IGYLMKQADL
+421 IGYFMKQVDL
-431 PAAPVIMGI
+431 PAAPIIMGV

-450 RRALIISNGDYST
+450 RRALIISNGNYAT
-463 FFHHPLSAIFLC
+463 FFTHPVSAVFLC
-475 AAIGSILYPVI
+475 AAIVSILYPLI
-486 RWVVK
+486 RWAVK
-491 RNHGLKAAK
+491 RNKG
-500 A
+500 

>member
-1 LEVWDKLLFGFTV
+1 MEVLDKLLFGFTV

-29 IGTIVGVLPGLGVMN
+29 IGTVVGVLPGLGVMN

-56 NPTTAMIM
+56 NPTAAMIM
-64 LAGIYYGAMYGGST
+64 LSGIYYGAMYGGST

-90 AIMTT
+90 GIMTT

-123 FATIMLMVLAKP
+123 FATVMLMVLAKP

-178 FLGTVG
+178 FLGTTG
-184 IDPVTGAERFTF
+184 IDPVSGAERFTF

-216 IAEVLITAEM
+216 IAEVMVTAEM
-226 EMMRPVVEKVKGLL
+226 EMMRPVVVKVKGLL
-240 PSAKD
+240 PSLRD
-245 WMASKGAIA
+245 WMDCKFAIA
-254 RGTIIG
+254 RGTVIG

-287 HPEQFG
+287 HPEKFG
-293 KGAIEGVAG
+293 KGAIEGVAA

-331 LLGALMLYGVR
+331 LLGALMLYGLR
-342 PGPLLFEKNP
+342 PGPLLFEKSP
-352 DLVWGLIASFYIG
+352 DLVWGLIASLYIG
-365 NALLLVINLPLIGIW
+365 NVLLLIINLPLIGIW

-385 VPFQKLLAFILV
+385 IPFEKLLAFILV

-421 IGYLMKQADL
+421 IGYLMKKVDL

-440 ILGPLIETHF
+440 ILGPMIETHF
-450 RRALIISNGDYST
+450 RRALIISNGAYST
-463 FFHHPLSAIFLC
+463 FFTHPISAVFLC
-475 AAIGSILYPVI
+475 AAIISILYPL
-486 RWVVK
+486 VK
-491 RNHGLKAAK
+491 WAIKRRTVKPKA
-500 A
+500 

>member
-1 LEVWDKLLFGFTV
+1 LEVLNNLLYGFTV
-14 ALSPANFLYCLIGVF
+14 ALSPANFLYCFLGVF

-56 NPTTAMIM
+56 NPTAAMIM
-64 LAGIYYGAMYGGST
+64 LSGIYYGAMYGGST
-78 TSILINTPGEAP
+78 TAILINTPGEAP

-123 FATIMLMVLAKP
+123 FATVMLMVLAEP

-148 FSMLVLALCT
+148 FSMLILALCT

-184 IDPVTGAERFTF
+184 IDPVAGVDRFTF
-196 GIPELMDGIGFLPVA
+196 GVPDFMDGIGFLPVA

-216 IAEVLITAEM
+216 IAEVLLTAEV
-226 EMMRPVVEKVKGLL
+226 EMMRPVVEKIKGLL
-240 PSAKD
+240 PSLKD
-245 WMASKGAIA
+245 WMDSKWAIT
-254 RGTIIG
+254 RGTVIG

-278 YLVEKKVSK
+278 YLVEKKFSK
-287 HPEQFG
+287 HPEKFG

-302 PETANNAA
+302 PESANNAA

-331 LLGALMLYGVR
+331 LLGALMLYGLR
-342 PGPLLFEKNP
+342 PGPLLFQKSPE
-352 DLVWGLIASFYIG
+352 LVWGLIASLYVG
-365 NALLLVINLPLIGIW
+365 NVILLILNLPFVGVW
-380 VQLLK
+380 T
-385 VPFQKLLAFILV
+385 KLLGIRYQFLYPGILLFCILGSYSLNQSIFDVGVMVAFGLLGYIFRKIDWPLAPTIL
-397 IAITG
+397 A
-402 TYATNNSVTEVYI
+402 
-415 TVIFGV
+415 
-421 IGYLMKQADL
+421 L
-431 PAAPVIMGI
+431 
-440 ILGPLIETHF
+440 ILGPMMEKALRTSLEMSAGDLSILFTRPISVVLLIV
-450 RRALIISNGDYST
+450 
-463 FFHHPLSAIFLC
+463 
-475 AAIGSILYPVI
+475 AAIVLLSPAVRMLGH
-486 RWVVK
+486 RAGK
-491 RNHGLKAAK
+491 G
-500 A
+500 

>member
-1 LEVWDKLLFGFTV
+1 MEVLDKLLYGFTI
-14 ALSPANFLYCLIGVF
+14 ALSPGNFLYCLIGVV
-29 IGTIVGVLPGLGVMN
+29 IGTLTGVLPGLGVMN
-44 AVAILIPMTFGM
+44 AVAILLPITFGM
-56 NPTTAMIM
+56 NPTAAMIM

-123 FATIMLMVLAKP
+123 FATVMLMILAKP

-148 FSMLVLALCT
+148 FSLLVLALCT

-178 FLGTVG
+178 FLGNVG
-184 IDPVTGAERFTF
+184 IDPISGVDRFTF
-196 GIPELMDGIGFLPVA
+196 GIPEFMDGIGFLPVA

-216 IAEVLITAEM
+216 IAEVLVTAEQ
-226 EMMRPVVEKVKGLL
+226 EMMRPVVEKIKGLL

-245 WMASKGAIA
+245 WMACKYAIA
-254 RGTIIG
+254 RGTVIG

-287 HPEQFG
+287 HPERFG
-293 KGAIEGVAG
+293 KGAIEGVAA
-302 PETANNAA
+302 PESANNAA

-331 LLGALMLYGVR
+331 LLGALMLYGLR

-352 DLVWGLIASFYIG
+352 DLVWGLIASLYVG
-365 NALLLVINLPLIGIW
+365 NFLLLLINLPLIGVW
-380 VQLLK
+380 VQMLK
-385 VPFQKLLAFILV
+385 IPFPKLLAFILV

-402 TYATNNSVTEVYI
+402 TYATNNSVTEVYLSL
-415 TVIFGV
+415 TFGV
-421 IGYLMKQADL
+421 IGYFMKKADL
-431 PAAPVIMGI
+431 PTAPVIMGV
-440 ILGPLIETHF
+440 ILGPLLETHF
-450 RRALIISNGDYST
+450 RRALIISNGSYATFISHPISAVFLGAAVLST
-463 FFHHPLSAIFLC
+463 MYPL
-475 AAIGSILYPVI
+475 I
-486 RWVVK
+486 RWALK
-491 RNHGLKAAK
+491 RKRGFAL
-500 A
+500 

>member
-1 LEVWDKLLFGFTV
+1 LEVLDKLLFGFTV

-29 IGTIVGVLPGLGVMN
+29 IGTVVGVLPGLGVMN

-56 NPTTAMIM
+56 NPTAAMIM
-64 LAGIYYGAMYGGST
+64 LSGIYYGAMYGGST

-90 AIMTT
+90 GIMTT

-123 FATIMLMVLAKP
+123 FATVMLMVLAKP

-178 FLGTVG
+178 FLGTTG
-184 IDPVTGAERFTF
+184 IDPVSGAERFTF

-216 IAEVLITAEM
+216 IAEVMVTAEM
-226 EMMRPVVEKVKGLL
+226 EMMRPVIEKVKGLL
-240 PSAKD
+240 PSLRD
-245 WMASKGAIA
+245 WMDCKFAIV
-254 RGTIIG
+254 RGTVIG

-278 YLVEKKVSK
+278 YLVEKRVSK
-287 HPEQFG
+287 HPEKFG
-293 KGAIEGVAG
+293 KGAIEGVAA
-302 PETANNAA
+302 PESANNAA

-331 LLGALMLYGVR
+331 LLGALMLYGLR
-342 PGPLLFEKNP
+342 PGPLLFEKSP
-352 DLVWGLIASFYIG
+352 ELVWGLIASLYIG
-365 NALLLVINLPLIGIW
+365 NVLLLILNLPLIGIW

-385 VPFQKLLAFILV
+385 IPFEKLLAFILV

-421 IGYLMKQADL
+421 IGYLMKKVDL

-440 ILGPLIETHF
+440 ILGPLLETHF
-450 RRALIISNGDYST
+450 RRALIISNGSYST
-463 FFHHPLSAIFLC
+463 FFMHPMSAIFLC
-475 AAIGSILYPVI
+475 AAIVSLLYPLIKWAIKKKSVTP
-486 RWVVK
+486 
-491 RNHGLKAAK
+491 NA
-500 A
+500 

>member
-1 LEVWDKLLFGFTV
+1 MEVLDKLLFGFTV
-14 ALSPANFLYCLIGVF
+14 ALSPVNFLYCLSGVF
-29 IGTIVGVLPGLGVMN
+29 IGTIVGVLPGLGCMN

-56 NPTTAMIM
+56 NPVAAMIM

-123 FATIMLMVLAKP
+123 FATVMLMVLAKP
-135 LVKVALSFGPTEY
+135 LVKMALSFGPTEY

-178 FLGTVG
+178 FLGTIG

-216 IAEVLITAEM
+216 IAEVLLTAEA
-226 EMMRPVVEKVKGLL
+226 EMMRPVVEKIKGLL
-240 PSAKD
+240 PSLKD
-245 WMASKGAIA
+245 WKDSSAPIA
-254 RGTIIG
+254 RGTVIG

-278 YLVEKKVSK
+278 YLIEKKSSK
-287 HPEQFG
+287 HPEKFG

-302 PETANNAA
+302 PESANNAA

-331 LLGALMLYGVR
+331 LLGALMLYGLR
-342 PGPLLFEKNP
+342 PGPLLFEKSP

-365 NALLLVINLPLIGIW
+365 NALLLIINLPLISIW
-380 VQLLK
+380 VQMLK
-385 VPFQKLLAFILV
+385 VPFQKLLAFILI

-415 TVIFGV
+415 TIIFGV
-421 IGYLMKQADL
+421 IGYFMKQADL

-450 RRALIISNGDYST
+450 RRALIISNGDYLT
-463 FFHHPLSAIFLC
+463 FFHHPLSAIFLL
-475 AAIGSILYPVI
+475 AAIVSILYPVI
-486 RWVVK
+486 RWAIK
-491 RNHGLKAAK
+491 RNGSLKAAK

>member
-1 LEVWDKLLFGFTV
+1 
-14 ALSPANFLYCLIGVF
+14 
-29 IGTIVGVLPGLGVMN
+29 MN

-56 NPTTAMIM
+56 NPVAAMIM

-123 FATIMLMVLAKP
+123 FATILLMVLAKP

-216 IAEVLITAEM
+216 IAEVLLTAEV
-226 EMMRPVVEKVKGLL
+226 EMMRPVVEKIKGLL
-240 PSAKD
+240 PSLRDWKD
-245 WMASKGAIA
+245 SALPIA
-254 RGTIIG
+254 RGTVIG

-278 YLVEKKVSK
+278 YLIEKKSSK
-287 HPEQFG
+287 NPEKFG

-331 LLGALMLYGVR
+331 LLGALMLYGLR
-342 PGPLLFEKNP
+342 PGPLLFEKSP

-365 NALLLVINLPLIGIW
+365 NVLLLIINLPLISIW
-380 VQLLK
+380 VQMLK

-402 TYATNNSVTEVYI
+402 TYTTNNSVTEVYI

-421 IGYLMKQADL
+421 IGYFMKQADL

-463 FFHHPLSAIFLC
+463 FFHHPLSAIFLG
-475 AAIGSILYPVI
+475 AAIVSILYPVI
-486 RWVVK
+486 RWALKKKGGV
-491 RNHGLKAAK
+491 KAAK

>member
-1 LEVWDKLLFGFTV
+1 MEVFSNLLYGFTI
-14 ALSPANFLYCLIGVF
+14 ALSPDNFLYCLLGVF
-29 IGTIVGVLPGLGVMN
+29 LGTITGVLPGLGVMN

-56 NPTTAMIM
+56 NPTSAMIM
-64 LAGIYYGAMYGGST
+64 LSGIYYGAMYGGST
-78 TSILINTPGEAP
+78 TAILINTPGEAP

-123 FATIMLMVLAKP
+123 FATIMLMFLAKP

-148 FSMLVLALCT
+148 FSILILALCT
-158 LGGLMGESVIKGLL
+158 LGGLMGESVVKGLL

-178 FLGTVG
+178 SLGMVG
-184 IDPVTGAERFTF
+184 IDPISGVDRFTF
-196 GIPELMDGIGFLPVA
+196 GKPELMDGIGFLPVA

-216 IAEVLITAEM
+216 IAEVLITAEAKV
-226 EMMRPVVEKVKGLL
+226 MRPVVDKVKGLL
-240 PSAKD
+240 PSLQD
-245 WMASKGAIA
+245 WMDSKWAIA
-254 RGTIIG
+254 RGSVIG

-287 HPEQFG
+287 HPEKFG

-331 LLGALMLYGVR
+331 LLGALMLYGLR
-342 PGPLLFEKNP
+342 PGPLLFQKNP
-352 DLVWGLIASFYIG
+352 ELVWGLIASLYIG
-365 NALLLVINLPLIGIW
+365 NFLLLVINLPLISIW
-380 VQLLK
+380 VRMLKIPFPILL
-385 VPFQKLLAFILV
+385 PFILV

-415 TVIFGV
+415 TLIFGV
-421 IGYLMKQADL
+421 IGYFMKHADL

-440 ILGPLIETHF
+440 VLGPLLETHF
-450 RRALIISNGDYST
+450 RRALIISNGSYAT
-463 FFHHPLSAIFLC
+463 FFTHPISAIFLG
-475 AAIGSILYPVI
+475 AAILSVLYPLI
-486 RWVVK
+486 RWAVRK
-491 RNHGLKAAK
+491 NRK
-500 A
+500 

>member
-1 LEVWDKLLFGFTV
+1 MEILDKLLFGFTV
-14 ALSPANFLYCLIGVF
+14 ALSPSNFLYCLIGVF
-29 IGTIVGVLPGLGVMN
+29 IGTIVGVLPGLGCMN
-44 AVAILIPMTFGM
+44 AVAILIPVTFGM
-56 NPTTAMIM
+56 NPTAAMIM
-64 LAGIYYGAMYGGST
+64 LSGIYYGAMYGGST

-123 FATIMLMVLAKP
+123 FATVMLMVLAKP

-184 IDPVTGAERFTF
+184 IDPVTGVDRFTL
-196 GIPELMDGIGFLPVA
+196 GIPEMMDGIGFLPVA

-216 IAEVLITAEM
+216 IAEVLLTAEK

-245 WMASKGAIA
+245 WMACKWAIT
-254 RGTIIG
+254 RGTLIG
-260 FLIGCMPG
+260 FVIGCLPG
-268 GGATLASVVS
+268 GGATLASVVA
-278 YLVEKKVSK
+278 YLVEKKSSK
-287 HPEQFG
+287 HPERFG
-293 KGAIEGVAG
+293 KGAIEGVAA

-310 SGGAMVPLLTLGI
+310 SGGSMVPLLTLGI

-331 LLGALMLYGVR
+331 LLGALMLYGLR
-342 PGPLLFEKNP
+342 PGPLLFEKSP
-352 DLVWGLIASFYIG
+352 DLVWGLIASLYIG
-365 NALLLVINLPLIGIW
+365 NFLLLVINLPLIGIW
-380 VQLLK
+380 IQMLK
-385 VPFQKLLAFILV
+385 VPFAKLLAFILV
-397 IAITG
+397 IALTG
-402 TYATNNSVTEVYI
+402 TYATNNSVTEVYV

-421 IGYLMKQADL
+421 IGYFMKWLDL

-440 ILGPLIETHF
+440 ILGPMIETHF
-450 RRALIISNGDYST
+450 RRAMIISNGSYAT
-463 FFHHPLSAIFLC
+463 FFLHPISAIFLC
-475 AAIGSILYPVI
+475 AAIVSILYPLI
-486 RWVVK
+486 RFAIERRRVT
-491 RNHGLKAAK
+491 AK

>member
-78 TSILINTPGEAP
+78 TSILINTPGEEP

>member
-1 LEVWDKLLFGFTV
+1 LEVLNNLLYGFTI
-14 ALSPANFLYCLIGVF
+14 ALAPHNFLYCLLGVF
-29 IGTIVGVLPGLGVMN
+29 IGTLTGVLPGLGVMN

-56 NPTTAMIM
+56 NPTSAMIM

-78 TSILINTPGEAP
+78 TAILINTPGEAP

-135 LVKVALSFGPTEY
+135 LVRVALSFGPPEY
-148 FSMLVLALCT
+148 FSLLLLALCT
-158 LGGLMGESVIKGLL
+158 LGGLLGESVLKGLL

-178 FLGTVG
+178 FLGTMG
-184 IDPVTGAERFTF
+184 IDPVSGVERFTF
-196 GIPELMDGIGFLPVA
+196 GKTELLDGIGFLPVA

-216 IAEVLITAEM
+216 IAEVLLTAEAKA
-226 EMMRPVVEKVKGLL
+226 MRPVVDKIKGIL
-240 PSAKD
+240 PSVKD
-245 WMASKGAIA
+245 WIDCKWAIA
-254 RGTIIG
+254 RSTVIG

-278 YLVEKKVSK
+278 YLVEKRVSK
-287 HPEQFG
+287 HPEKFG
-293 KGAIEGVAG
+293 KGAIEGVAA

-331 LLGALMLYGVR
+331 LLAALMLYGMR
-342 PGPLLFEKNP
+342 PGPLLFQNNP
-352 DLVWGLIASFYIG
+352 ELVWGLIASLYLG
-365 NALLLVINLPLIGIW
+365 NFLLLVINLPLISIW
-380 VQLLK
+380 VRMLK
-385 VPFQKLLAFILV
+385 VPFPILLPFILV

-415 TVIFGV
+415 ALIFGV
-421 IGYLMKQADL
+421 IGYFMKHVDL

-440 ILGPLIETHF
+440 ILGPLVETHF
-450 RRALIISNGDYST
+450 RRSLIISNGSY
-463 FFHHPLSAIFLC
+463 AIFFTHPISALFLL
-475 AAIGSILYPVI
+475 AAIFSIVYPLLKGAI
-486 RWVVK
+486 KKKSVK
-491 RNHGLKAAK
+491 PKG
-500 A
+500 

>member
-1 LEVWDKLLFGFTV
+1 MEIFNNLMYGFTV
-14 ALSPANFLYCLIGVF
+14 ALSPANFLYCLLGVF
-29 IGTIVGVLPGLGVMN
+29 IGTVTGVLPGLGVMN

-56 NPTTAMIM
+56 NPTAAMIM
-64 LAGIYYGAMYGGST
+64 LSGIYYGAMYGGST
-78 TSILINTPGEAP
+78 TAILINTPGEAP

-123 FATIMLMVLAKP
+123 FATLMLMLLAEP

-148 FSMLVLALCT
+148 FSMLILALCT

-184 IDPVTGAERFTF
+184 IDPVSGVDRFTF
-196 GIPELMDGIGFLPVA
+196 GIPDFMDGIGFLPVA

-216 IAEVLITAEM
+216 IAEVLLTAEL
-226 EMMRPVVEKVKGLL
+226 EMMRPVVEKIKGLL
-240 PSAKD
+240 PSLKD
-245 WMASKGAIA
+245 WADSKWAIA
-254 RGTIIG
+254 RGTVIG

-278 YLVEKKVSK
+278 YLVEKKCSK
-287 HPEQFG
+287 HPERFG

-331 LLGALMLYGVR
+331 LLGALMLYGLR
-342 PGPLLFEKNP
+342 PGPLLFQKSPE
-352 DLVWGLIASFYIG
+352 LVWGLIASLYIG
-365 NALLLVINLPLIGIW
+365 NFLLLVINLPLIGIW
-380 VQLLK
+380 VKMLKIPFPLLL
-385 VPFQKLLAFILV
+385 PFILV

-402 TYATNNSVTEVYI
+402 TYATNNSVTEVYV
-415 TVIFGV
+415 TLIFGV
-421 IGYLMKQADL
+421 IGYFMKHADL
-431 PAAPVIMGI
+431 PSAPVIMGI
-440 ILGPLIETHF
+440 VLGPMLETHF
-450 RRALIISNGDYST
+450 RRALIISNGSYST
-463 FFHHPLSAIFLC
+463 FFHHPISAVFLC
-475 AAIGSILYPVI
+475 AAIVSILYPLI
-486 RWVVK
+486 RWAIK
-491 RNHGLKAAK
+491 RNRTVATKA
-500 A
+500 

>member
-1 LEVWDKLLFGFTV
+1 
-14 ALSPANFLYCLIGVF
+14 
-29 IGTIVGVLPGLGVMN
+29 
-44 AVAILIPMTFGM
+44 
-56 NPTTAMIM
+56 
-64 LAGIYYGAMYGGST
+64 
-78 TSILINTPGEAP
+78 
-90 AIMTT
+90 
-95 LDGYQMA
+95 
-102 LQGRAGPA
+102 
-110 LGIAAFGSFIAGT
+110 
-123 FATIMLMVLAKP
+123 
-135 LVKVALSFGPTEY
+135 
-148 FSMLVLALCT
+148 
-158 LGGLMGESVIKGLL
+158 MGESVIKGLL

-184 IDPVTGAERFTF
+184 IDPVSGAERFTF

-240 PSAKD
+240 PSVKD

-323 PSTGVSAV
+323 PSTGVSAI

-352 DLVWGLIASFYIG
+352 DLVWGLIASFYVG
-365 NALLLVINLPLIGIW
+365 NFLLLIINLPLIGVW

-385 VPFQKLLAFILV
+385 VPFEKLLAFILV

-402 TYATNNSVTEVYI
+402 TYATNNSATEVYI

-421 IGYLMKQADL
+421 IGYLMKQVEL
-431 PAAPVIMGI
+431 PAAPIIMGI

-450 RRALIISNGDYST
+450 RRALIISNGNYAT
-463 FFHHPLSAIFLC
+463 FFTHTVSAVFLC
-475 AAIGSILYPVI
+475 AAIVSILYPLI
-486 RWVVK
+486 RWAVR
-491 RNHGLKAAK
+491 RNRK
-500 A
+500 

>member
-1 LEVWDKLLFGFTV
+1 MEVLNNLFYGFSV
-14 ALSPANFLYCLIGVF
+14 ALSPTNFFYCLLGVF
-29 IGTIVGVLPGLGVMN
+29 IGTMVGVLPGLGVMN

-56 NPTTAMIM
+56 NPTSAMIM

-78 TSILINTPGEAP
+78 TAILINTPGEAP

-110 LGIAAFGSFIAGT
+110 LGISAFGSFIAGT
-123 FATIMLMVLAKP
+123 FATVMLMLLAKP

-148 FSMLVLALCT
+148 FSMLILALCT
-158 LGGLMGESVIKGLL
+158 LGGLMGESIIKGLL

-178 FLGTVG
+178 FLGTMG
-184 IDPVTGAERFTF
+184 IDPVSGVERFTF
-196 GIPELMDGIGFLPVA
+196 GKAELMDGIGFLPVA

-216 IAEVLITAEM
+216 IAEVLLTAEV
-226 EMMRPVVEKVKGLL
+226 ELMRPVVEKIKGLL
-240 PSAKD
+240 PSVKD
-245 WMASKGAIA
+245 WMASKFAIA
-254 RGTIIG
+254 RGTVIG

-278 YLVEKKVSK
+278 YLVEKKFSK

-323 PSTGVSAV
+323 PSTGVSAI
-331 LLGALMLYGVR
+331 LLAALMLYGLR

-352 DLVWGLIASFYIG
+352 ELVWGLIASLYIG
-365 NALLLVINLPLIGIW
+365 NFLLLVINLPLISIW
-380 VQLLK
+380 VRMLKIPFPILL
-385 VPFQKLLAFILV
+385 PFILV

-415 TVIFGV
+415 SLIFGV
-421 IGYLMKQADL
+421 IGYFMKHANL

-440 ILGPLIETHF
+440 ILGPLLETHF
-450 RRALIISNGDYST
+450 RRALIISVGSYAT
-463 FFHHPLSAIFLC
+463 FFTHPISAVFLC
-475 AAIGSILYPVI
+475 AASLSILYPFI
-486 RWVVK
+486 RWAIK
-491 RNHGLKAAK
+491 KSARA
-500 A
+500 

>member
-1 LEVWDKLLFGFTV
+1 LEVLDKLLYGFSV
-14 ALSPANFLYCLIGVF
+14 ALAPTNFLYCLIGVF

-110 LGIAAFGSFIAGT
+110 LGISAFGSFIAGT
-123 FATIMLMVLAKP
+123 FATVMLMVLAKP

-158 LGGLMGESVIKGLL
+158 LGGLMGESVTKGLL
-172 MAAFGI
+172 MAGFGI
-178 FLGTVG
+178 FLGTIG
-184 IDPVTGAERFTF
+184 IDPVTGTERFTF

-216 IAEVLITAEM
+216 IAEVLLTAEA
-226 EMMRPVVEKVKGLL
+226 EMMRPVVEKIKGLL
-240 PSAKD
+240 PSLKD
-245 WMASKGAIA
+245 WLDSKWAIT
-254 RGTIIG
+254 RGTVIG

-287 HPEQFG
+287 HPERFG

-352 DLVWGLIASFYIG
+352 DLVWGLIASFYVG
-365 NALLLVINLPLIGIW
+365 NTLLLVINLPLIGIW

-385 VPFQKLLAFILV
+385 VPFEKLLAFILV

-415 TVIFGV
+415 AVIFGV

-440 ILGPLIETHF
+440 ILGPLVETHF

-463 FFHHPLSAIFLC
+463 FLTHPVSAVFLC
-475 AAIGSILYPVI
+475 AAVISVLYPLV
-486 RWVVK
+486 RWRMK
-491 RNHGLKAAK
+491 RSIKS
-500 A
+500 

>member
-1 LEVWDKLLFGFTV
+1 MEAFNNLFYGFSV
-14 ALSPANFLYCLIGVF
+14 ALSPHNFLYCLVGVL
-29 IGTIVGVLPGLGVMN
+29 IGTLTGVLPGLGVMN
-44 AVAILIPMTFGM
+44 AISILIPITFGM
-56 NPTTAMIM
+56 NPTSAIIM

-78 TSILINTPGEAP
+78 TAILINTPGEAP

-148 FSMLVLALCT
+148 FSMLILALCT

-172 MAAFGI
+172 MATFGI
-178 FLGTVG
+178 FLGTIG
-184 IDPVTGAERFTF
+184 IDPVSGVERFTF
-196 GIPELMDGIGFLPVA
+196 GKPELMDGIGFLPVA

-216 IAEVLITAEM
+216 IAEVLITAEA
-226 EMMRPVVEKVKGLL
+226 EVMRPVVEKIKGIL
-240 PSAKD
+240 PSLKD
-245 WMASKGAIA
+245 WMDSKMAIA
-254 RGTIIG
+254 RGTVIG
-260 FLIGCMPG
+260 FLIGCLPG

-287 HPEQFG
+287 HPEKFG
-293 KGAIEGVAG
+293 KGAIEGVAA

-331 LLGALMLYGVR
+331 LLAALMLYGLR
-342 PGPLLFEKNP
+342 PGPLLFQKNP
-352 DLVWGLIASFYIG
+352 ELVWGLIASLYIG
-365 NALLLVINLPLIGIW
+365 NFLLLIINLPLISIW
-380 VQLLK
+380 VKMLKIPFPILL
-385 VPFQKLLAFILV
+385 PFILV

-415 TVIFGV
+415 SLIFGV
-421 IGYLMKQADL
+421 IGYFMKRADL

-440 ILGPLIETHF
+440 VLGPLLETHF
-450 RRALIISNGDYST
+450 RRALIISNGSYAT
-463 FFHHPLSAIFLC
+463 FFTHPISAIFIS
-475 AAIGSILYPVI
+475 AAFISILYPVI
-486 RWVVK
+486 KWTLR
-491 RNHGLKAAK
+491 RKAS
-500 A
+500 

>member
-1 LEVWDKLLFGFTV
+1 
-14 ALSPANFLYCLIGVF
+14 
-29 IGTIVGVLPGLGVMN
+29 
-44 AVAILIPMTFGM
+44 
-56 NPTTAMIM
+56 
-64 LAGIYYGAMYGGST
+64 
-78 TSILINTPGEAP
+78 
-90 AIMTT
+90 
-95 LDGYQMA
+95 
-102 LQGRAGPA
+102 
-110 LGIAAFGSFIAGT
+110 
-123 FATIMLMVLAKP
+123 
-135 LVKVALSFGPTEY
+135 
-148 FSMLVLALCT
+148 
-158 LGGLMGESVIKGLL
+158 L

-178 FLGTVG
+178 LLGTVG
-184 IDPVTGAERFTF
+184 IDPVTGAERFTL

-216 IAEVLITAEM
+216 IAAVLLTAEA
-226 EMMRPVVEKVKGLL
+226 ERMRPAVEKIKGLL
-240 PSAKD
+240 PSLKD
-245 WMASKGAIA
+245 WKDSSLPIA
-254 RGTIIG
+254 RGTVIG

-278 YLVEKKVSK
+278 YLTEKKASK
-287 HPEQFG
+287 HPENFG

-331 LLGALMLYGVR
+331 LLGALMLYGLR
-342 PGPLLFEKNP
+342 PGPLLFEKSP

-365 NALLLVINLPLIGIW
+365 NALLLIINLPLIGIW
-380 VQLLK
+380 VQMLK

-421 IGYLMKQADL
+421 IGYFMKQADL

-463 FFHHPLSAIFLC
+463 FFHHPLSAIFLL
-475 AAIGSILYPVI
+475 AAIVSILYPLI
-486 RWVVK
+486 LWALK
-491 RNHGLKAAK
+491 KNSGLKTAK
-500 A
+500 S